1 MEAPP
6 LLSPERGMNHQV
18 VPPPSVRG
26 TLKDDAL
33 YLASVLR
40 DRLPKSS
47 MSGKARGLLSMSL
60 SRGELDE
67 FLVAFFSDPA
77 NLLFAKEKVHHLD
90 DGTSTVH
97 ACRSLMKA
105 GHRHDELRYPRT
117 VPA

>member
-1 MEAPP
+1 MP
-6 LLSPERGMNHQV
+6 SPERGMNHQV

-40 DRLPKSS
+40 ARLPKSS
-47 MSGKARGLLSMSL
+47 MSGTARGLLSMSL

-77 NLLFAKEKVHHLD
+77 NLLFAKEKVHHHD
-90 DGTSTVH
+90 DSTSKYGACLLFVEESRPH
-97 ACRSLMKA
+97 A
-105 GHRHDELRYPRT
+105 
-117 VPA
+117 